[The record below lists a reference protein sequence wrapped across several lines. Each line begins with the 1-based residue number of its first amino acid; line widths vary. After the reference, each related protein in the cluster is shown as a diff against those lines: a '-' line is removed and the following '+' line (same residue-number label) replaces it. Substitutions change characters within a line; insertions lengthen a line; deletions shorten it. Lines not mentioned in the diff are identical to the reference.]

1 MGSAVDQLFIWWAMT
16 HLAVIPDGNR
26 RWASE
31 RQSSLGEA
39 YAIGFCNVIEL
50 TLLAQSWGVSHLTFF
65 GLSFDNLTKRPQDQ
79 VGKIFRQMTDSLAVA
94 SPLLRDSRIRINFYG
109 NLKIL
114 RADYR
119 KSLAS
124 IAKTTS
130 TLRAPKLHMN
140 ILVNY
145 SMEWDLEAYS
155 AHLRTRAIPPC
166 DLVFRSGRAKRISGF
181 LPIQT
186 SHAELQFSDAL
197 WPDVDVRSI
206 KRTLSDALQS
216 RSKHG
221 L

>member
-1 MGSAVDQLFIWWAMT
+1 MT

-50 TLLAQSWGVSHLTFF
+50 TLLAQDWGVNHLTFF
-65 GLSFDNLTKRPQDQ
+65 GLSFDNLTKRPPDQ
-79 VGKIFRQMTDSLAVA
+79 VEKIFRQMTDSLLVA
-94 SPLLRDSRIRINFYG
+94 SPLLRDNCVRIEFYG
-109 NLKIL
+109 NFKIL
-114 RADYR
+114 RAEYR
-119 KSLAS
+119 KALAS
-124 IAKTTS
+124 IARITS
-130 TLRAPKLHMN
+130 TLRAPALHMN

-145 SMEWDLEAYS
+145 SMEWDLGSYS
-155 AHLRTRAIPPC
+155 AYLRTRAIPPC

-186 SHAELQFSDAL
+186 AYAELQFSDAL
-197 WPDVDVRSI
+197 WPDVDVRGI
-206 KRTLSDALQS
+206 GRNLSDALQS
-216 RSKHG
+216 RSRHG